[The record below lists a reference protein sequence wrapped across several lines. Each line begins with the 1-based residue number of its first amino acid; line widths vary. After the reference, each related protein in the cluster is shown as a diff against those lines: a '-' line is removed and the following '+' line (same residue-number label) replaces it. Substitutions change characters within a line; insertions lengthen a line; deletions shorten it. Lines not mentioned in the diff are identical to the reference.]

1 MLLLGCVY
9 VIVVVIGLSLSV
21 VLLLFF
27 LFIIVVH
34 FVIAHVFVA
43 VVLLW
48 CYGRILVVVAAAV
61 AC

>member
-1 MLLLGCVY
+1 MY